1 MRKSI
6 CQVSCWMKDSILL
19 HYSPYFY
26 QSSCSKELKEVF
38 EWIYCV
44 LGVYIIQFN
53 HSPPPS
59 RKLIF
64 SAVSEARVSAANAR
78 RAKTAGV
85 WVQKKGCPLPLGKNI
100 FVFWTSLDAFLDHFI
115 TIFTLL
121 FIIFP
126 HLLSFIFPQQPF
138 PPGIIFF
145 KILSLFPVLL
155 FCPHS
160 IFLHFFP
167 SSFPLKEL
175 YTSET
180 TLAQKIV
187 LTPLNNKFVLKIR
200 YLTPIMQKRSA
211 NIFGQNLKSDL
222 LSGLSVMVYKIKI
235 S

>member
-64 SAVSEARVSAANAR
+64 SAVSKARVSAADAQ
-78 RAKTAGV
+78 RAETAGV

-121 FIIFP
+121 FYFSTPTQFHFSPAAIPPRHNIFQNIIPVPRLTILPTFY
-126 HLLSFIFPQQPF
+126 FFTFFPQQFSPK
-138 PPGIIFF
+138 GT
-145 KILSLFPVLL
+145 
-155 FCPHS
+155 
-160 IFLHFFP
+160 LHFRNNLG
-167 SSFPLKEL
+167 SKDSLD
-175 YTSET
+175 
-180 TLAQKIV
+180 
-187 LTPLNNKFVLKIR
+187 TPK
-200 YLTPIMQKRSA
+200 
-211 NIFGQNLKSDL
+211 
-222 LSGLSVMVYKIKI
+222 
-235 S
+235 

>member
-64 SAVSEARVSAANAR
+64 SAVSEARVSAADAR
-78 RAKTAGV
+78 RAETAGV

-121 FIIFP
+121 F
-126 HLLSFIFPQQPF
+126 L
-138 PPGIIFF
+138 FF
-145 KILSLFPVLL
+145 HTYSV
-155 FCPHS
+155 S
-160 IFLHFFP
+160 FFP
-167 SSFPLKEL
+167 SSHSPQ
-175 YTSET
+175 
-180 TLAQKIV
+180 A
-187 LTPLNNKFVLKIR
+187 
-200 YLTPIMQKRSA
+200 
-211 NIFGQNLKSDL
+211 
-222 LSGLSVMVYKIKI
+222 
-235 S
+235 